1 MTTRNAESRRNNLPD
16 EQEHKLVIR
25 DQMVSPENMHKVTYR
40 LKLVFMNT
48 YVHAYTYTH
57 VTTINEKAK
66 GGIWETSEEGKH
78 REK

>member
-1 MTTRNAESRRNNLPD
+1 
-16 EQEHKLVIR
+16 
-25 DQMVSPENMHKVTYR
+25 MHKVTYR

-78 REK
+78 REKWCNYIIISKITVTVPRHIVFQQLDQQNYKN

>member
-1 MTTRNAESRRNNLPD
+1 
-16 EQEHKLVIR
+16 
-25 DQMVSPENMHKVTYR
+25 MVSPENMHKVTYR

-66 GGIWETSEEGKH
+66 GGMGDFRGRKAQGEMM
-78 REK
+78 